1 MTTALPDE
9 ARGRGAARGRLQ
21 GRRLIVLGAGQQTY
35 GQADPPVGHGR
46 AISVLAA
53 REGAS
58 VFCVDRDAD
67 AAAET
72 AAAIVA
78 EGGTAWA
85 SEADASEEA
94 DVVRVLDE
102 ARMWLGELD
111 GLVRN
116 VGIAQGQ
123 GLAGTTVEQWDRV
136 FAVNVRSHFLACRHV
151 LPRMSAG
158 AAIVLVSSQAAFWPV
173 GAWPAYNASKA
184 ALSGLLLQV
193 IKEGAALGIRVNAV
207 APGLMDTALG
217 VHVAGDYPQ
226 RATTPVPLGRMGPR
240 GRSLTRW
247 CPCCRR
253 SPATSQPRPCSSTA
267 ASRHCA
273 HLPSPESLAVSHVA
287 ALTAGRSPL

>member
-1 MTTALPDE
+1 VTTALPDE

-111 GLVRN
+111 GLVHN

-193 IKEGAALGIRVNAV
+193 AKEGAALGIRVNAV

-226 RATTPVPLGRMGPR
+226 RATTPVPLGRMGTAWEVAYPVV
-240 GRSLTRW
+240 SLLSTE
-247 CPCCRR
+247 
-253 SPATSQPRPCSSTA
+253 SSYITA
-267 ASRHCA
+267 QT
-273 HLPSPESLAVSHVA
+273 LLVDGG
-287 ALTAGRSPL
+287 LTALRAPAVP